1 MVTIDRS
8 ELIAYLHCALGLA
21 SFSSKILA
29 ALRLI
34 DGSIICAWFVVF
46 NLFVRICCCAEGEIK
61 LPS

>member
-1 MVTIDRS
+1 MVKIDHS

-34 DGSIICAWFVVF
+34 DGSRVVRA
-46 NLFVRICCCAEGEIK
+46 VDCI
-61 LPS
+61 